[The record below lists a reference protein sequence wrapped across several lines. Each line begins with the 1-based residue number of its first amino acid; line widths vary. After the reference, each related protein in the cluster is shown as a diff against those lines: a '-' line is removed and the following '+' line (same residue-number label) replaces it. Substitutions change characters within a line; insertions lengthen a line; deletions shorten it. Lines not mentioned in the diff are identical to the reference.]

1 MANCTSY
8 TLSGLNAGCKDSVG
22 GVAKVWLADSAAVE
36 WTIVP
41 DASNGDTIKPD
52 STSAFKVFNLR
63 KGAASMTST
72 LTVNDNSGNY
82 FTTEVV
88 MNFLKMETPKRV
100 EVMAMLMGQSTG
112 IVKDRNGR
120 YWAIGVDNPLEG
132 SAGTGETGTA
142 ASDANQYTVTISV
155 DEAELPYEI
164 TDSAIISALEA
175 ITVV

>member
-22 GVAKVWLADSAAVE
+22 GVAKVWLADSASVS
-36 WTIVP
+36 
-41 DASNGDTIKPD
+41 ASTHTIKPD
-52 STSAFKVFNLR
+52 STSAFKVYNLR

-82 FTTEVV
+82 FTTEVA
-88 MNFLKMETPKRV
+88 MNFLKMETSKRI
-100 EVMAMLMGQSTG
+100 EVMAMLMGQATG
-112 IVKDRNGR
+112 IVKDRNGK

-142 ASDANQYTVTISV
+142 ASDANQYSVTISV
-155 DEAELPYEI
+155 DDAELPMEI
-164 TDSAIISALEA
+164 TDASTLSALEA
-175 ITVV
+175 ITLV